1 MRILGLDVRRR
12 QRDIPEKQEERG
24 ALQDYLSYYGVPF
37 STNSTDVNYE
47 TALNISGVYK
57 AVNLISDSIATLP
70 LEPYIQKEKVWVVDS
85 KHYSYNLLNIEPYPM
100 YGKFIFWKTMV
111 ANMLLHGNA
120 YAYIV
125 RDKFGNPEQFILLNP
140 LDIDVYLN
148 KNEHKIKY
156 KIKDK
161 DGFIDPVHM
170 IHLINYTDNG
180 YYGTSTVTY
189 GSRSLGIALAS
200 DKNAKGF
207 FENGGNMS
215 GIIKVNGR
223 IDPAKAASIKTA
235 WNQAFS
241 PFNDDSTPG
250 GIAILETGMEYQPI
264 TIDPQSAQLLE
275 SRKWNVEEIARW
287 FNLPATKL
295 GISGTQYYNSIE
307 SNNIEYLQT
316 TLTPI
321 MERIEGELLRKLF
334 RPSVRSSVV
343 AKFNE
348 NSILRADL
356 DSKVNYLSKCIDSG
370 LMSINEGR
378 RELGM
383 KEVPDGD
390 VIIVKSGNQPLDKLL
405 KDVEPKNSPRHQQRK
420 SKEK

>member
-1 MRILGLDVRRR
+1 MRILGFDVKWH
-12 QRDIPEKQEERG
+12 QRNIPEIQEERG

-37 STNSTDVNYE
+37 STNSTDVNYA

-70 LEPYIQKEKVWVVDS
+70 LEPYTQQDKVWKVEA
-85 KHYSYNLLNIEPYPM
+85 KHFSYNLLNVEPHPM

-125 RDKFGNPEQFILLNP
+125 RDNLGNPQQFILFNP

-148 KNEHKIKY
+148 IDEHKIKY
-156 KIKDK
+156 KVRDK
-161 DGFIDPVHM
+161 DGFISPTDM

-180 YYGTSTVTY
+180 YYGTSTITY

-223 IDPAKAASIKTA
+223 IDPGKAAAIKSA
-235 WNQAFS
+235 WNNAFS
-241 PFNDDSTPG
+241 PFNDDTTPG
-250 GIAILETGMEYQPI
+250 GIAILEAGMEYQPI
-264 TIDPQSAQLLE
+264 SIDPQSAQLLE

-287 FNLPATKL
+287 FNLPASKL
-295 GISGTQYYNSIE
+295 GISTTQYYNSIE

-316 TLTPI
+316 TLTPL

-348 NSILRADL
+348 NSMLRSDL

-378 RELGM
+378 NELGM
-383 KEVPDGD
+383 PAVPDGD
-390 VIIVKSGNQPLDKLL
+390 TIIVKSGNQPLGKLL
-405 KDVEPKNSPRHQQRK
+405 RDPEPKNSPRHQQRK
-420 SKEK
+420 SKEI